1 MVISFYY
8 MKIVL
13 CYYWIKSNNKFI
25 LLFRIAAELDDR
37 MDDILAEKSVR
48 ERDEILYQEAR
59 RLVIAEI
66 QNIVYSEYLPLVLGR
81 ATVKRVNIDLDS
93 GSEYNGKLDPSIM
106 NEFAT
111 AAMRFGHST
120 VSGLFKPVGHQKWP
134 LKFHYFD
141 FKKFVLG
148 NQGKAFENEL
158 LGLARQPCQKADLVT
173 TDDLT
178 DFLFFDSSSGSKVG
192 QTLSSHHLTELTV

>member
-1 MVISFYY
+1 
-8 MKIVL
+8 MKIVF
-13 CYYWIKSNNKFI
+13 CYYWIKTNNKFI

-37 MDDILAEKSVR
+37 MDDILAEKSER

-111 AAMRFGHST
+111 AAMRCRHSSSQLFRILIQ
-120 VSGLFKPVGHQKWP
+120 VRSLHGLWP
-134 LKFHYFD
+134 LQAD
-141 FKKFVLG
+141 WS
-148 NQGKAFENEL
+148 QQ
-158 LGLARQPCQKADLVT
+158 LA
-173 TDDLT
+173 
-178 DFLFFDSSSGSKVG
+178 SKVP
-192 QTLSSHHLTELTV
+192 LF

>member
-1 MVISFYY
+1 M
-8 MKIVL
+8 
-13 CYYWIKSNNKFI
+13 
-25 LLFRIAAELDDR
+25 E
-37 MDDILAEKSVR
+37 DILAEKSVR

-111 AAMRFGHST
+111 AAMRCRQSPSQLFRILIQVWSLH
-120 VSGLFKPVGHQKWP
+120 GLWP
-134 LKFHYFD
+134 L
-141 FKKFVLG
+141 
-148 NQGKAFENEL
+148 Q
-158 LGLARQPCQKADLVT
+158 ADW
-173 TDDLT
+173 
-178 DFLFFDSSSGSKVG
+178 S
-192 QTLSSHHLTELTV
+192 Q